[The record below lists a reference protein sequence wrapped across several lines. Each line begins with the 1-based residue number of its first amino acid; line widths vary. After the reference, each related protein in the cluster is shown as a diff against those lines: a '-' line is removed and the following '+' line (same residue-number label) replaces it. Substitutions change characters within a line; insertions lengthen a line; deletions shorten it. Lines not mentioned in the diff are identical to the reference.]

1 MPNYGA
7 GEIQGDFSRRA
18 MCDLGFEALNPCQ
31 AVAVVKHVLESIF
44 LSEQKLYFV

>member
-18 MCDLGFEALNPCQ
+18 MSDLGFEALNPC
-31 AVAVVKHVLESIF
+31 
-44 LSEQKLYFV
+44 